1 MYLWLKELE
10 MLNIHTVNSYYKPC
24 TSSHG
29 YYLKSAGIESVYVN
43 HRIGE
48 RGVDWDQSDLVVD
61 DSPNNRNVALKE
73 KEEDT
78 SFRTKGDVL
87 REIDGMKDFYLSH
100 VVDNDYLIKNLNTLV
115 EYADENDAW
124 EDRVYG
130 EPNSL
135 VMELVQTMYAFGLP
149 EVRDMGKLYEFS
161 KQWFKDNRDKAL
173 RAAAPYV
180 ALGNELK
187 EILRED

>member
-1 MYLWLKELE
+1 MEMY
-10 MLNIHTVNSYYKPC
+10 NTHTANSYYKPC
-24 TSSHG
+24 TTTIHD
-29 YYLKSAGIESVYVN
+29 YLKSVGIETNYVI
-43 HRIGE
+43 HRTGE
-48 RGVDWDQSDLVVD
+48 RGVDWVQNDLVVE
-61 DSPNNRNVALKE
+61 DSRNDNREGGV

-78 SFRTKGDVL
+78 SFKTKGDIL
-87 REIDGMKDFYLSH
+87 RMVDSMKDFYLSH
-100 VVDNDYLIKNLNTLV
+100 VVDNDYLVKNLDALV
-115 EYADENDAW
+115 EYANENDAW

-135 VMELVQTMYAFGLP
+135 VWELAQTMYTSGLP

-161 KQWFKDNRDKAL
+161 KQWFKDNRDKVL
-173 RAAAPYV
+173 RTAAPFV